1 VSGEVER
8 AHEVCACSVGTA
20 LAPLLGCIQLLSQHK
35 TLFTWL
41 TVDDCIVKMIIGYVN
56 GSAKQ
61 EEDGVLLPCF
71 SILGDM
77 LADA

>member
-1 VSGEVER
+1 MSCVR
-8 AHEVCACSVGTA
+8 SVGTA

-35 TLFTWL
+35 TLFTWH
-41 TVDDCIVKMIIGYVN
+41 TVDDCVVKTIIGYVN

-61 EEDGVLLPCF
+61 EEESVLLPCF